1 VYLFGLDDKWH
12 REFAEKTRPRRKVQ
26 IKRAQSIEPYL
37 EDYAFFTLAPLYVY
51 GGIGHSLP
59 DQFEIEAGERKR
71 IIIDYQRTVIGGLGR
86 WGSIIEGI
94 EQTAWEPFCRF
105 LFSCLFV
112 DSGPRQIVWQIRAQ
126 HIEVEGT
133 RPSVLLDEHKLPVHL
148 RVFLPDGN
156 RGRLHVKGGL
166 PAKLWW
172 GPPHPKMVEA
182 SSIILQY
189 HGRIDHAD

>member
-1 VYLFGLDDKWH
+1 MKNMLTAINAHEVDTLSIK
-12 REFAEKTRPRRKVQ
+12 PVQ
-26 IKRAQSIEPYL
+26 RVESSTDLGY
-37 EDYAFFTLAPLYVY
+37 FF
-51 GGIGHSLP
+51 
-59 DQFEIEAGERKR
+59 
-71 IIIDYQRTVIGGLGR
+71 
-86 WGSIIEGI
+86 
-94 EQTAWEPFCRF
+94 
-105 LFSCLFV
+105 
-112 DSGPRQIVWQIRAQ
+112 AQ